1 MKKERKHIDD
11 LFREE
16 LKDFSQEASMA
27 DFDAIMGKMEDKKKR
42 KFPFWWF
49 FVGVGLVALGSGI
62 FYVSNNG
69 GSEIATKEEVVLEG
83 NMDAVNSDEP
93 IKRGDKDSL
102 RAASGASLDQMI
114 VPESFGKEESKI
126 KEKQS
131 GINESN
137 ALAKPIKKNTSL
149 APNTEQVSL
158 IGFSAVKQDGK
169 KMDPNSAKENK
180 GAEPKVA
187 SNDLNKKLL
196 SSSGIDNSSGGFK
209 GDGSTNDNENKE
221 NSSESVD
228 STEDKKELKPTKIIV
243 NKADTTPKANIPLK
257 SLPILL
263 SQWRVELMGN
273 YMIPGRNISSSN
285 NYTGIRNGDEKNSAG
300 LNVGLKVYRNIWN
313 GLNIATGV
321 EMNSY
326 NYNASYSYER
336 QNFDLIP
343 VLNPGGDTIGYFKSN
358 FRDTTEKF
366 KTTNNLKTVRI
377 PLNVGYS
384 INMGK
389 QGIRV
394 SGGIYGE
401 KIRVINGLIPDQ
413 LDLIPVLYK
422 AEVDE
427 KILFGWN
434 AEIGYYRQLSRNINL
449 ELKTKYS
456 ASFSNLLK
464 GNNAMDKP
472 RLIGLGVGLSYKF

>member
-1 MKKERKHIDD
+1 LKKERKHIDD

-16 LKDFSQEASMA
+16 FKDFSQEASMA

-42 KFPFWWF
+42 IFPFRWF

-69 GSEIATKEEVVLEG
+69 VVEIATKEVIVLED
-83 NMDAVNSDEP
+83 NMDAGNRDLP
-93 IKRGDKDSL
+93 IKTGDKDSL
-102 RAASGASLDQMI
+102 RVASSANLDQK
-114 VPESFGKEESKI
+114 VVSEYSGKEESKI
-126 KEKQS
+126 KEKQP

-137 ALAKPIKKNTSL
+137 TLAKPIKENTSL
-149 APNTEQVSL
+149 APNTEQASL
-158 IGFSAVKQDGK
+158 IGSSTVKQDGK
-169 KMDPNSAKENK
+169 KTDPSGGENK
-180 GAEPKVA
+180 SAEPKVA
-187 SNDLNKKLL
+187 SNGLSGKLL
-196 SSSGIDNSSGGFK
+196 SSSGIDNSSGSFNS
-209 GDGSTNDNENKE
+209 DSSISDNENKE
-221 NSSESVD
+221 NASGSVD
-228 STEDKKELKPTKIIV
+228 SAEDKKELKPTNFFV
-243 NKADTTPKANIPLK
+243 NRVDTTPKANILLK

-263 SQWRVELMGN
+263 SKWRIELMGN

-285 NYTGIRNGDEKNSAG
+285 NYAGIRNGDEKNLAG
-300 LNVGLKVYRNIWN
+300 LNIGLKVYRDIWN
-313 GLNIATGV
+313 GLNVGTGI

-326 NYNASYSYER
+326 NYDASYSYER
-336 QNFDLIP
+336 QSFDLIP

-377 PLNVGYS
+377 PLNVSYS

-389 QGIRV
+389 QGIRIG
-394 SGGIYGE
+394 GGIYGE

-422 AEVDE
+422 TEVDE
-427 KILFGWN
+427 KILLGWN

-449 ELKTKYS
+449 EIKTKYS
-456 ASFSNLLK
+456 ASFSDLLK

-472 RLIGLGVGLSYKF
+472 KLIGLGVGLSYEF